1 MKISLFW
8 VGRTREKFIKEA
20 IKKYIKDIGTMADI
34 EVMEIKEEK
43 GAGPDGRGAF
53 FSAGLRREGERILRQ
68 AGDFFILLD
77 EAGKKMSSVEFAELL
92 RERLLDRGA
101 TCRFVVGG
109 PFGVSSQ
116 VKEAASMRLSLSP
129 MTFPHELARVV
140 LLEQIYRGLSI
151 IKGRGYHHA

>member
-20 IKKYIKDIGTMADI
+20 IKKYIRDIETMADI
-34 EVMEIKEEK
+34 EITEIKEEK
-43 GAGPDGRGAF
+43 GTAPDGR
-53 FSAGLRREGERILRQ
+53 STPAGLLREGERILRQ

-77 EAGKKMSSVEFAELL
+77 EAGKKMSSIEFAELL
-92 RERLLDRGA
+92 RDGNKK

-109 PFGVSSQ
+109 PFGVSPQ

-151 IKGRGYHHA
+151 IKGRRYHHA